1 MAGKIPSAFVPL
13 DVNYAHDR
21 AIRQAGYQAELLFVR
36 GLAYARKMFQV
47 TGGLI
52 PDYDLDI
59 VAAGIPNAKKH
70 AASLVRER
78 LWIASKGGWH
88 IRSFGKWNPEIDRSA
103 QRTGGAL
110 GNHNRWH
117 SDGNWSPDCEFCG
130 GTPIDDLGIGSES
143 VTDRPTDPNR
153 TSVERSVAIATES
166 VGDRFGSQRERREGE
181 GERSDGSPS
190 SSSVTS
196 VTRGASLR
204 AVPGSGDAR

>member
-1 MAGKIPSAFVPL
+1 MASKIPSEFVPL

-21 AIRQAGYQAELLFVR
+21 AIRQAGYQAELLFIR
-36 GLAYARKMFQV
+36 GLAYARKMFKV

-70 AASLVRER
+70 ASSLVRER
-78 LWIASKGGWH
+78 LWITAKGGWH

-103 QRTGGAL
+103 QSTGGTL

-117 SDGNWSPDCEFCG
+117 VDGNWSPDCAFCG
-130 GTPIDDLGIGSES
+130 GPPLDDLAIGTES
-143 VTDRPTDPNR
+143 VTDRSTDANR
-153 TSVERSVAIATES
+153 TSVAIATES

-181 GERSDGSPS
+181 GEKTDGSPS
-190 SSSVTS
+190 SSSSPS
-196 VTRGASLR
+196 VTRDTATQMMQGGAR
-204 AVPGSGDAR
+204 